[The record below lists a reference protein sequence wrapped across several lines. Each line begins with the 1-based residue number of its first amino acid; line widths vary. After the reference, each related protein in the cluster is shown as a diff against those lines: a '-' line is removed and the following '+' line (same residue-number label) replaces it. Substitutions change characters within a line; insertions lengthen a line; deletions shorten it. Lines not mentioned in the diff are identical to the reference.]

1 MFLLAVYKH
10 WYEPMLMAD
19 VDQQECFDDV
29 DNCAAD
35 ACNSAL
41 QVRISLHTK
50 TILVYNQ
57 TMSVREFHYTI

>member
-1 MFLLAVYKH
+1 
-10 WYEPMLMAD
+10 MLMAD

-57 TMSVREFHYTI
+57 TMSVREFHYTIWT